1 MTIKEKNGGVG
12 FRGKDI
18 VVKESASHIEDMNAE
33 GFSDGKSKL
42 L

>member
-18 VVKESASHIEDMNAE
+18 VVKESASRIEDMNAE